1 MTFRPA
7 RSHHLFSRQALRKK
21 WFRRLSRFLGS
32 TGTYLQKFFISAEPY
47 ERSVSLE
54 VERSPSRSPRY
65 SICVIH
71 TILSSRARSDGWSAR
86 RRGFSDRAPVLLRLG
101 LIRACSPGRAPA
113 RGLSACSATE
123 NCRSRTAPRVGSRID
138 RASSDGDGRSRH
150 PDYPGRL
157 EK

>member
-7 RSHHLFSRQALRKK
+7 RSHHLFSRQALHKK

-47 ERSVSLE
+47 ERRVSLGAKD
-54 VERSPSRSPRY
+54 RHHDRPRH
-65 SICVIH
+65 SIGVIH
-71 TILSSRARSDGWSAR
+71 TILSSKTRSDGWSAR
-86 RRGFSDRAPVLLRLG
+86 RRCFSDRAPVLLRLG
-101 LIRACSPGRAPA
+101 LIRACSPGRALA